1 MDAQNSL
8 PPQDTATPHGLSA
21 STVPQPLPALSLPN
35 ILSAEYD
42 PFANYEPGPTSH
54 YSHDVYTS
62 QPSQGSI
69 VSNSSSLAGTPC
81 RSPDPVGRYGHP
93 YPRMATPTTRT
104 KADGV
109 VDYARASAA
118 SQYPSPRSSHAVPTG
133 SNSYAGASV
142 NPGYLTELSST
153 TWSRSEYL
161 PLESEH
167 PPTGTGGL
175 GPTLL
180 RDRQLT
186 RAQRNQKKPR
196 KCTTKEDA
204 NFVCEVDGC
213 GKLFSRSYNYKAHK
227 ETHDEKREYPF
238 PCKVPDCIW
247 KTAVPSDSKLG
258 LSIYAVRTTMFAI
271 PVRDILAT
279 LEENSCLR
287 RLTCL
292 PDRNLRRGAAST

>member
-21 STVPQPLPALSLPN
+21 RTVPQPLPALSLPN

-42 PFANYEPGPTSH
+42 PFVNYEPNPTSH
-54 YSHDVYTS
+54 YSHDAYTS

-69 VSNSSSLAGTPC
+69 VSNDSSVAGTPC
-81 RSPDPVGRYGHP
+81 RSPDPVERYGHP

-104 KADGV
+104 KAEGV

-118 SQYPSPRSSHAVPTG
+118 SQYPSPRSSHTVPTD
-133 SNSYAGASV
+133 SNSYACDIV
-142 NPGYLTELSST
+142 NRSYLTELSST

-161 PLESEH
+161 PLEADH

-175 GPTLL
+175 GSTLL
-180 RDRQLT
+180 PGGRRT
-186 RAQRNQKKPR
+186 RAQRSQKKPR

-204 NFVCEVDGC
+204 NFICEVEGC

-238 PCKVPDCIW
+238 PCTVPDCKKKFVR
-247 KTAVPSDSKLG
+247 KTDLQRHNQSVHMKERNHGCDYCGRMFARKDTLRRHVPS
-258 LSIYAVRTTMFAI
+258 
-271 PVRDILAT
+271 
-279 LEENSCLR
+279 
-287 RLTCL
+287 
-292 PDRNLRRGAAST
+292 